1 MGGTIGAE
9 SEPGHGS
16 TFWFELDLS
25 ASVPSDGA
33 PASPRVVNDSA
44 RGLAP
49 TAPLVLVA
57 EDSPVNQIAAVRAL
71 ERCGYRAQV
80 VGNGREAVHAL
91 STGCYDAVFMDCEM
105 PEMDGYEATTQLRHR
120 EGTARHTPVIAM
132 TAHAMK
138 DDHEKCLAAGMD
150 DYISKPMRLQALA
163 DTLRRWVPAHT
174 HDPGASKVS
183 HAGQR

>member
-1 MGGTIGAE
+1 
-9 SEPGHGS
+9 
-16 TFWFELDLS
+16 
-25 ASVPSDGA
+25 
-33 PASPRVVNDSA
+33 
-44 RGLAP
+44 
-49 TAPLVLVA
+49 
-57 EDSPVNQIAAVRAL
+57 
-71 ERCGYRAQV
+71 
-80 VGNGREAVHAL
+80 VHAL

-150 DYISKPMRLQALA
+150 DYISKPMRLQVLA